1 MIKKQKKESSMKRYL
16 GKKKVLKIY
25 IDTMDKYEKK
35 PLYEALLEEVKKEK
49 LAGATV
55 YKGVAG
61 IGAFTEVHSFKVW
74 ALAQELPLVVEVID
88 DEDKIL
94 NFIDHIDG
102 MLDNGLITLTDTEVI
117 KYKHENFNKD
127 PQ

>member
-1 MIKKQKKESSMKRYL
+1 MKRYL

-25 IDTMDKYEKK
+25 IDTTDKYNNK
-35 PLYEALLEEVKKEK
+35 PLYEALLEEVKREK

-74 ALAQELPLVVEVID
+74 ALAQELPLIIEIID
-88 DEDKIL
+88 DEEKIT
-94 NFIDHIDG
+94 NFINHIDK
-102 MLDNGLITLTDTEVI
+102 MLDNGLITLTDVEVI
-117 KYKHENFNKD
+117 KYKHENFEKD
-127 PQ
+127 VK

>member
-1 MIKKQKKESSMKRYL
+1 MKRYL

-25 IDTMDKYEKK
+25 IDTTDKYKDE
-35 PLYEALLEEVKKEK
+35 PLWEALLKEVKEKK

-61 IGAFTEVHSFKVW
+61 IGAFTEIRSFNVW
-74 ALAQELPLVVEVID
+74 ALAQELPLVIEIID
-88 DEDKIL
+88 DEEKITD
-94 NFIDHIDG
+94 FIEHIDD

-127 PQ
+127 DLK